1 MYIYIIMIGGRKVRS
16 NKGKKRGSYRTR
28 KTHHSVRVKVN
39 SKGHRRM
46 TRRKVRSNK
55 GKKRTP
61 YGPRTGRTRSG
72 RKFRGGGCSLNC
84 EKITSEVGCKTTTG
98 KDQCQWSEDKCIPK
112 ESMDTCD
119 WDPNHPVNKF
129 CCKGLSKNFCG
140 KACDWSNTDEDPEA
154 LQEKANQRVANNSSK
169 RTN

>member
-1 MYIYIIMIGGRKVRS
+1 MIGGRKVRS

-28 KTHHSVRVKVN
+28 KTHHSIKVSINSTGTRRV
-39 SKGHRRM
+39 SS
-46 TRRKVRSNK
+46 RKVRSNK

-84 EKITSEVGCKTTTG
+84 EKITSEVGCETTTG
-98 KDQCQWSEDKCIPK
+98 KDQCKWSEDKCIPK

-119 WDPNHPVNKF
+119 WDPKDPVNKF

-140 KACDWSNTDEDPEA
+140 KACDWSSDADEDMKA
-154 LQEKANQRVANNSSK
+154 QQEKANQRVANNSSK